1 MKIILKKTSD
11 IKPYINNPR
20 KQLNIDK
27 VATSIKEFGFRQ
39 PIVLDKKNVIVVG
52 HTRYQAAKQLGLKK
66 IPVHIVNFT
75 KEQAKA
81 YRIADNR
88 VAQDSGWDNKLLNL
102 ELEDLQKDDFN
113 IDILGFEK
121 LELETIF
128 NDPKFIEPTKSVNEG
143 IEIPEISDTLNQ
155 SQIRMVQL
163 FFDSKNEPIFIEM
176 IKLLQK
182 EYKTNN
188 ITDTIYK
195 AVENEYNT
203 CKTNIKP
210 KTD

>member
-1 MKIILKKTSD
+1 M
-11 IKPYINNPR
+11 N
-20 KQLNIDK
+20 
-27 VATSIKEFGFRQ
+27 
-39 PIVLDKKNVIVVG
+39 
-52 HTRYQAAKQLGLKK
+52 
-66 IPVHIVNFT
+66 
-75 KEQAKA
+75 
-81 YRIADNR
+81 
-88 VAQDSGWDNKLLNL
+88 
-102 ELEDLQKDDFN
+102 DFN

-128 NDPKFIEPTKSVNEG
+128 NDPKFIEPTKSVNEE
-143 IEIPEISDTLNQ
+143 IEIPEISDTLNL
-155 SQIRMVQL
+155 SQIRMVLL

-203 CKTNIKP
+203 RKTNIKP